1 MTIRNPNDALAAD
14 ARNLAERIC
23 ECNHPSVE
31 RVEQAVWIIA
41 YRERTAV
48 ARDLGEKALALTE
61 EN

>member
-41 YRERTAV
+41 YRERTNV
-48 ARDLGEKALALTE
+48 ARELGLAAMTTE